1 MHQKKKMSKE
11 NKLVPKLR
19 FPEFENEEGWYEQPL
34 GKICKL
40 VRGPFGGALKKDI
53 FVKKGHAVY
62 EQSHAIYEDFSS
74 FRYYIN
80 DEKFSELKRFSITSG
95 DLIMSC
101 SGTMGK
107 FAKIPQNFKKGII
120 NQALLKLSVN
130 ENKSIDF
137 IKLSLELPINQE
149 KLLSQSAGGAI
160 KNVVSVDQIRELSIS
175 IPNPE
180 EQQKIADCLSSLD
193 DLITAENEKLAALK
207 NHKSGLMQQLF
218 PAEGEKVPKLR
229 FPEFKN
235 SGDWEFAPIGIKINL
250 LSGYAFKSHE
260 ISDNVTG
267 TRLVRG
273 INVTEGRIRH
283 SIEIDRYFLG
293 SLEKLGKFRVQ
304 KNDLVIAMDGSKV
317 GKNTAL
323 VTASDEG
330 GLLVQRV
337 ARLRAD
343 SESLI
348 KYIFHQVNSV
358 KFHSYVDRINTS
370 SGIPH
375 ISSEQIKS
383 FQIHFPPLDDELQ
396 KIENF
401 ISYLNSEI
409 SEQTKKIESL
419 KLHKQGLMQQLFPT
433 IN

>member
-1 MHQKKKMSKE
+1 MSKE
-11 NKLVPKLR
+11 DKLVPKQR
-19 FPEFENEEGWYEQPL
+19 FNEFKNDGGWNLNHLGAVVKEINEKTG
-34 GKICKL
+34 
-40 VRGPFGGALKKDI
+40 
-53 FVKKGHAVY
+53 
-62 EQSHAIYEDFSS
+62 S
-74 FRYYIN
+74 N
-80 DEKFSELKRFSITSG
+80 RFTLLSITSG
-95 DLIMSC
+95 IGLVSQLE
-101 SGTMGK
+101 K
-107 FAKIPQNFKKGII
+107 FGREIAGESYKNYYVINKGDFAYNKSSTKLYPEGEI
-120 NQALLKLSVN
+120 ALLETFENGAVPNSIFTCFRV
-130 ENKSIDF
+130 NKSEILPNFLKYPF
-137 IKLSLELPINQE
+137 INNVHGKWLKKFISVGARANGALQVNTKDLFTLPISYPS
-149 KLLSQSAGGAI
+149 LT
-160 KNVVSVDQIRELSIS
+160 
-175 IPNPE
+175 

-193 DLITAENEKLAALK
+193 DLITAENEKLGALK
-207 NHKSGLMQQLF
+207 KHKKGLMQQLF

-229 FPEFKN
+229 FPEFKI
-235 SGDWEFAPIGIKINL
+235 SGDWEFAPIGIKIDL

-293 SLEKLGKFRVQ
+293 SLEKLGKFKVQ

-396 KIENF
+396 KIESF
-401 ISYLNSEI
+401 ITYLNSEI
-409 SEQTKKIESL
+409 SEQTKKINEL
-419 KLHKQGLMQQLFPT
+419 KLHKKGLMQQLFPT